1 MLFLEGRV
9 ENRGGRGLKM
19 EGGGGE
25 KVEGEVGGGR
35 FLSEK
40 WQSYFFKKDQNSSFL
55 NVNGPF
61 FFREWTVFIER
72 SVLL

>member
-19 EGGGGE
+19 EGGGGGE

-40 WQSYFFKKDQNSSFL
+40 WQSYFF
-55 NVNGPF
+55 
-61 FFREWTVFIER
+61 
-72 SVLL
+72 

>member
-9 ENRGGRGLKM
+9 ENRGGRGVKM

-40 WQSYFFKKDQNSSFL
+40 WQSYFF
-55 NVNGPF
+55 
-61 FFREWTVFIER
+61 
-72 SVLL
+72 

>member
-25 KVEGEVGGGR
+25 SRGPGR
-35 FLSEK
+35 RGQIFVRKMAVLFFLKRSK
-40 WQSYFFKKDQNSSFL
+40 Q
-55 NVNGPF
+55 F
-61 FFREWTVFIER
+61 FFERER
-72 SVLL
+72 SVLF

>member
-25 KVEGEVGGGR
+25 SRRRGR
-35 FLSEK
+35 RGQIFVRK
-40 WQSYFFKKDQNSSFL
+40 MAVHFF
-55 NVNGPF
+55 
-61 FFREWTVFIER
+61 
-72 SVLL
+72 

>member
-19 EGGGGE
+19 EGGGE
-25 KVEGEVGGGR
+25 KVEGKVGGGR

-40 WQSYFFKKDQNSSFL
+40 WQSYFF
-55 NVNGPF
+55 
-61 FFREWTVFIER
+61 
-72 SVLL
+72 

>member
-1 MLFLEGRV
+1 ME
-9 ENRGGRGLKM
+9 RGGRKSRARSEGADFFPKNGGPFLKK
-19 EGGGGE
+19 E
-25 KVEGEVGGGR
+25 
-35 FLSEK
+35 
-40 WQSYFFKKDQNSSFL
+40 QNSSFL